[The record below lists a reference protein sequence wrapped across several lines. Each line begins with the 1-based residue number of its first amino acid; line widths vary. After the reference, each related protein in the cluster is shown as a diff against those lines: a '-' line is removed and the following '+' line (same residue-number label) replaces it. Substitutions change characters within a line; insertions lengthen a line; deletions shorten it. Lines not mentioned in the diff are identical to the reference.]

1 MWLCRTRALFAM
13 LAAIVAASTPAGAS
27 ARAGAAD
34 CPGMDAN
41 IAPVPGEPG
50 AYFVTTRHHTTI
62 ARVPGPKPAAT
73 GALYTIQALDMTF
86 DSDGNAGTVH
96 DTLVVPVGSTVRWQ
110 LVTGIHTLTNGRD
123 DSDPQAGTKFNYLLT
138 SGFDHFDS
146 TFTAPTQLD
155 FYCEFHL
162 PDMTGTLIVRNT
174 TDAPPGPLAGA
185 LGFSRPPTPDPS
197 AGPVRFALSVPSP
210 TRVRVEVFDIA
221 GRRMAVIAD
230 GVLTAG
236 EHPMSWDARSAAG
249 PAPPGRYRVRWV
261 AGDREQSL
269 GFSLTR

>member
-1 MWLCRTRALFAM
+1 MWPSRTLVVCGM
-13 LAAIVAASTPAGAS
+13 LATVVAASAPARAS
-27 ARAGAAD
+27 GRAGAGD
-34 CPGMDAN
+34 CPGMNAN

-50 AYFVTTRHHTTI
+50 AWFVTTRRRTTI
-62 ARVPGPKPAAT
+62 ARAPRPKPAAT

-123 DSDPQAGTKFNYLLT
+123 DTDPQAGTKFNYLLAG
-138 SGFDHFDS
+138 GFDHFDS

-174 TDAPPGPLAGA
+174 TDAPRGPLAGV
-185 LGFSRPPTPDPS
+185 LGFSRPPAPDPS
-197 AGPVRFALSVPSP
+197 AGPVRFALSVPAP
-210 TRVRVEVFDIA
+210 TRVRVEVLDVA

-230 GVLTAG
+230 EVLAAG
-236 EHPMSWDARSAAG
+236 ERPMSWDGRSAAG